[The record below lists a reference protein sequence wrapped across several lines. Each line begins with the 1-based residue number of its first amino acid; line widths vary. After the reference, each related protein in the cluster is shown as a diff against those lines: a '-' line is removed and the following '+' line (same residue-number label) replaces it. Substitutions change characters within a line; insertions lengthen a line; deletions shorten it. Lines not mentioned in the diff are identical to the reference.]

1 MLNSGITGTIL
12 LSFRSKSEALK
23 YSIETMTE
31 FDHTGKKI
39 NYQSAKEL
47 YQFICD
53 TLELPD
59 VYDDGT
65 AKLFNSLN
73 ETLEEAKNNINKRTA
88 ALPQEPFPLATPGE
102 NIGTIRDYL
111 KAYAFTLRDGHSD
124 SNGNY
129 QESFYKDTDTHTY
142 KVTIEKYIHPTPAY

>member
-1 MLNSGITGTIL
+1 MLNSGITGTTL

-23 YSIETMTE
+23 YSIETTTE

-73 ETLEEAKNNINKRTA
+73 ETLEEAKISKRTA

-102 NIGTIRDYL
+102 NIDTIRDYL
-111 KAYAFTLRDGHSD
+111 KAYAFTPRDGQADSD
-124 SNGNY
+124 GNY
-129 QESFYKDTDTHTY
+129 KESFYKDTDTHTY
-142 KVTIEKYIHPTPAY
+142 KVTIEKYIHPIPAY